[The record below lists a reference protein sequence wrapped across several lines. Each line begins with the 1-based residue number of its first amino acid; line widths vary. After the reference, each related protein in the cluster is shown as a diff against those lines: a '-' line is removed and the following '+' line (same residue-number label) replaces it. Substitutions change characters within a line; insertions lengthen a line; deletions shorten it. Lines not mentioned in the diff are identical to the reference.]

1 MTCVFSADAVWEDLV
16 WWDSPGPVDPPTST
30 TITVQ
35 LPVRTFF
42 DGDTAVI
49 SRQLAKPGELTQGL
63 CSPWQ
68 NDFRECS
75 CYYWASARPDFVNVD
90 TTPDGRSSGDN
101 WLQKERTGSYVP
113 DDYVDDR
120 LLLYDDLM
128 GDWQEWVRFQ
138 VRGRDATTSPPVDDA
153 DSP

>member
-1 MTCVFSADAVWEDLV
+1 MGS
-16 WWDSPGPVDPPTST
+16 
-30 TITVQ
+30 Q
-35 LPVRTFF
+35 
-42 DGDTAVI
+42 
-49 SRQLAKPGELTQGL
+49 AK
-63 CSPWQ
+63 SSS
-68 NDFRECS
+68 S
-75 CYYWASARPDFVNVD
+75 C
-90 TTPDGRSSGDN
+90 RSSGDN
-101 WLQKERTGSYVP
+101 WLQKERTGTYVP